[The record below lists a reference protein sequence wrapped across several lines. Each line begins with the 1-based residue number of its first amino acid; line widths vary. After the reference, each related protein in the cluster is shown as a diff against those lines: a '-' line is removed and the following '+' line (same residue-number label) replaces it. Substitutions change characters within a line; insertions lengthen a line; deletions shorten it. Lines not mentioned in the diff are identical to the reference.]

1 MFLGTGRTCLELLP
15 KAVAET
21 GAPLPGRKECPGNMF
36 EATTDPRFLRWHR
49 FLIVSFNAVFC
60 CLLLIAWYC
69 FFCSMYFLLFSHEF
83 HWLGSGTCFPL
94 TLDFEIPGVYCLY
107 LSGWPLVWKWRNKAL
122 HVYTGDSFPH
132 SLLPSFPTKGPA
144 SYIYNIYIC
153 IYIYIVEENQ
163 LQQTHHLGMWF
174 RHVTNQSFHP
184 TFFGFQEPTAGE
196 PKKVRGFIG
205 RCDVKPILSTDW
217 LGFLMR

>member
-21 GAPLPGRKECPGNMF
+21 GAPLPGRKECPGNMVQ
-36 EATTDPRFLRWHR
+36 ATTDPRFLRWHR
-49 FLIVSFNAVFC
+49 FLIVFLMVVSVACFWY
-60 CLLLIAWYC
+60 LLIAWYC
-69 FFCSMYFLLFSHEF
+69 SFVPCISCSFFSYEF

-132 SLLPSFPTKGPA
+132 SLLPSFPTKGP
-144 SYIYNIYIC
+144 SS
-153 IYIYIVEENQ
+153 E
-163 LQQTHHLGMWF
+163 L
-174 RHVTNQSFHP
+174 
-184 TFFGFQEPTAGE
+184 
-196 PKKVRGFIG
+196 
-205 RCDVKPILSTDW
+205 DVYKST
-217 LGFLMR
+217 